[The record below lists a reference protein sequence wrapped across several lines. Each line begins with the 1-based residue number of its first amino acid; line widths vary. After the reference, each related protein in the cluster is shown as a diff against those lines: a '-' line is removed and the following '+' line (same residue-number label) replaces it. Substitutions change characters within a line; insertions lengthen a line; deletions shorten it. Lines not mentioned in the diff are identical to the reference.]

1 MPPPKA
7 KMPPIT
13 DDARAP
19 QVIEMKKRR
28 KLTLSSEYEQLRLL
42 RTSFF
47 SFHPRWYW
55 RGSRGSRPTF
65 ESSHW
70 RFCSCLTPLL
80 SCRAKSRRFYY
91 SFLFSGWGSWIRL
104 GWTSLKPCGFRI
116 TIPGLIIPLRG
127 ELDGFV
133 SGFRILGG
141 FSFVVSDHDL
151 LVVV

>member
-55 RGSRGSRPTF
+55 RGSRGPRATF

-70 RFCSCLTPLL
+70 GLCSCVPPHMHLSPHRIRLGLLLPLL
-80 SCRAKSRRFYY
+80 SSRSR
-91 SFLFSGWGSWIRL
+91 SAAR
-104 GWTSLKPCGFRI
+104 
-116 TIPGLIIPLRG
+116 
-127 ELDGFV
+127 
-133 SGFRILGG
+133 
-141 FSFVVSDHDL
+141 VV
-151 LVVV
+151 